1 MGMIEEQA
9 AGAAANR
16 RRVMEAARAGSR
28 SAPVPV
34 RVIAEQ
40 TGMSARAVSD
50 HVRALVEAGLVERA
64 GARGGLWL
72 TPAGRRELTGE
83 VDTVEAVLEESAP
96 LALRRVLDVLP
107 CEEYR
112 SFVRL
117 AVGAVVARH
126 HLLSSTDAGWPSFI
140 ALGPT
145 RLGKTEVLAR
155 AVCVALG
162 LRLVDHTAMLA
173 GRSRRQILGRSVQRQ
188 GRLWEF
194 EPAASLGRPVVVYD
208 EIHEA
213 TGDAAAA
220 WRDLAHGAS
229 TVEPEDGHRVEVR
242 PVLLSLGNL
251 GAGAALVGGY
261 GGGPVPVPANLARRG
276 VVLDVRALAGIRSRV
291 PDAARAVVS
300 LERTVRP
307 VPLSRL
313 RPVDELPEPARLLL
327 GSVEKLLTPAG
338 AELFDVRALSLVALG
353 VAAFMPASWSPEE
366 RGHAAA
372 GVVALDYLTVTSTCP
387 GQVVPGWADYA
398 EPVRAWLSAT
408 DGGGGV
414 PLPTL
419 ATTDR
424 EQVAADNA
432 REVEATELH
441 LLLGKRRTR
450 LGSDVTAA
458 QVRLKA
464 AVGRRRLAKGDADRH
479 AEVRSALDVWGGR
492 AKATK
497 AADNNDPHAVRA
509 ALDRLDELE
518 PHVRKA
524 IDGAAALASDLE
536 LPTGGLRRP
545 EPTKPMRAA
554 ARRAPK
560 PKPGEQWINGVHGVP
575 TQADL
580 DRAARRQRPV

>member
-1 MGMIEEQA
+1 MGLIEDQA
-9 AGAAANR
+9 AAAAANR
-16 RRVMEAARAGSR
+16 RRVMEAVRAGSR

-34 RVIAEQ
+34 AVVAEQ
-40 TGMSARAVSD
+40 TGMSARSASD
-50 HVRALVEAGLVERA
+50 HVRALVEAGHVERA

-72 TPAGRRELTGE
+72 TAAGRRELTGE
-83 VDTVEAVLEESAP
+83 PDAVGAVLEEGAP
-96 LALRRVLDVLP
+96 LVVRRVLDVLP

-188 GRLWEF
+188 GRRWEF
-194 EPAASLGRPVVVYD
+194 EPSASLGRPVVVYD

-242 PVLLSLGNL
+242 PVLISLGNL
-251 GAGAALVGGY
+251 SAGVSLVGGY
-261 GGGPVPVPANLARRG
+261 GGGPVPIPANLARRG
-276 VVLDVRALAGIRSRV
+276 VVLDVRAVAGIRSRV
-291 PDAARAVVS
+291 PAAAAAVVGI
-300 LERTVRP
+300 ERTVRP

-313 RPVDELPEPARLLL
+313 RPVDELPASARGLL
-327 GSVEKLLTPAG
+327 GSVEELLTSAG
-338 AELFDVRALSLVALG
+338 AESFDVRALTLVALG
-353 VAAFMPASWSPEE
+353 VAAFMPPGWSPEE

-372 GVVALDYLTVTSTCP
+372 AVVALDYLTVTSTCP
-387 GQVVPGWADYA
+387 GQVVPGWADRA
-398 EPVRAWLSAT
+398 EPVRAWLAASLGAAG
-408 DGGGGV
+408 DV

-419 ATTDR
+419 ITTDQ
-424 EQVAADNA
+424 EQVTADNA

-441 LLLGKRRTR
+441 LQLVTRRTR
-450 LGSDVTAA
+450 LDSDVTAA
-458 QVRLKA
+458 RERLRT
-464 AVGRRRLAKGDADRH
+464 AVGRRVLPRGDADRH
-479 AEVRSALDVWGGR
+479 AQIKSALDVWGDKAR
-492 AKATK
+492 AVK
-497 AADNNDPHAVRA
+497 AADNSDPHAVRA
-509 ALDRLDELE
+509 ALLRLADVE
-518 PHVRKA
+518 PHLRRA
-524 IDGAAALASDLE
+524 IDDVASLASDLE
-536 LPTGGLRRP
+536 VPAGELWRP
-545 EPTKPMRAA
+545 PASSKPKRASRRAA
-554 ARRAPK
+554 K
-560 PKPGEQWINGVHGVP
+560 PKRGEPWVHGIHGVP

-580 DRAARRQRPV
+580 DRAYRVR